1 MSYKGIYESSSPNKQ
16 LFIFIMLL
24 FLGFLLG
31 NIIGMLGSVVFD
43 AATLTDLQN
52 KDTIKSLK
60 FLQAFTAIGIFIFPP
75 VMFWYLTGV
84 SLDFKTVSRQ
94 QVLLTVAIMLLSW
107 PLINILSVLNEGIRL
122 PDFLSNLEA
131 WMRSAEAQAM
141 RITEA
146 FLAVDSLGGLMANL
160 VVIALIPAV
169 GEELLFRGLIQ
180 NGLSKWSG
188 KVHLSIWITA
198 FLFSAIHLQFL
209 GFFPRFLIGAMFGYL
224 MVWSGSIWLPIVAH
238 FVNNAAA
245 VLLSYFILDGRID
258 RSIESIG
265 ANEGQESMLL
275 ISCAALALLL
285 YVLKQISLPSKA

>member
-16 LFIFIMLL
+16 LFIFIVLL

-60 FLQAFTAIGIFIFPP
+60 FLQASTAIGIFIFPP
-75 VMFWYLTGV
+75 VMFWHLTGV
-84 SLDFKTVSRQ
+84 SLGFKMVSRQ

-107 PLINILSVLNEGIRL
+107 PLINILSVWNEGIRL

-160 VVIALIPAV
+160 LVIALIPAV

-265 ANEGQESMLL
+265 ANEGQGSMLL

>member
-31 NIIGMLGSVVFD
+31 NIIGMLGSVLFD
-43 AATLTDLQN
+43 AAILTDLQN

-75 VMFWYLTGV
+75 VMFWHLTGV

-107 PLINILSVLNEGIRL
+107 PLINILSVWNEGIRL

-141 RITEA
+141 LITEA

-160 VVIALIPAV
+160 LVIAFIPAV

-209 GFFPRFLIGAMFGYL
+209 GFFPRFLIGAMFGYI
-224 MVWSGSIWLPIVAH
+224 MFWSGSIWLPIVAH

-265 ANEGQESMLL
+265 VNEGQESMLL
-275 ISCAALALLL
+275 ISCVALALLL
-285 YVLKQISLPSKA
+285 YLLKQISLPLKA

>member
-1 MSYKGIYESSSPNKQ
+1 MSYKGIYQSSSPNKQ
-16 LFIFIMLL
+16 LFIFIILL

-31 NIIGMLGSVVFD
+31 NIVGMLGSVVFD
-43 AATLTDLQN
+43 VASLTDLQN
-52 KDTIKSLK
+52 KDTINSLK

-75 VMFWYLTGV
+75 IMFWHLTGV
-84 SLDFKTVSRQ
+84 SLHFKAVSRQ

-107 PLINILSVLNEGIRL
+107 PLINILSVWNESIHL
-122 PDFLSNLEA
+122 PAFLSDLET

-146 FLAVDSLGGLMANL
+146 FLAVDSWGGLMANL

-180 NGLSKWSG
+180 NGLFKWSG

-209 GFFPRFLIGAMFGYL
+209 GFFPRF
-224 MVWSGSIWLPIVAH
+224 
-238 FVNNAAA
+238 
-245 VLLSYFILDGRID
+245 
-258 RSIESIG
+258 
-265 ANEGQESMLL
+265 
-275 ISCAALALLL
+275 
-285 YVLKQISLPSKA
+285 